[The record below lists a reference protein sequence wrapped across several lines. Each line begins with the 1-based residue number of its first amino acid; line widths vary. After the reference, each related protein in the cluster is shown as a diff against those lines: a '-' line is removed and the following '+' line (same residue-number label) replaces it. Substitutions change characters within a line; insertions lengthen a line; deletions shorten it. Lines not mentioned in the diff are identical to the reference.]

1 VKPAVLTYNQSM
13 HILFAEDDRQL
24 RTSVARGL
32 REAGHTVDLAPN
44 GAQALALASSGV
56 HDAILLDVL
65 LPAPDGI
72 EVCRT
77 LRDQGNRVPILMLT
91 ALDAVEHRIRGLDAG
106 ADDYLTKPF
115 DFGEL
120 LARLRALTRRHLEPI
135 GPELR
140 IADLVIDTQQR
151 LVYRNKRQIELT
163 STEFGFLLYLAR
175 NAGRVVSR
183 ADLLAQVWDDSR
195 PTYSNIVDVYVSRL
209 RRKIDDGEKV
219 SLFRTLRGTGYML
232 NAPAAAEPR
241 QRPGAKSTRR
251 SG

>member
-1 VKPAVLTYNQSM
+1 M

-32 REAGHTVDLAPN
+32 REAGYTVDIAAT
-44 GAQALALASSGV
+44 GAQALSMATAGPY
-56 HDAILLDVL
+56 DAILLDVL

-72 EVCRT
+72 AVCRT

-120 LARLRALTRRHLEPI
+120 LARLRALTRRHLEPV

-140 IADLVIDTQQR
+140 IGDLVIDTQR
-151 LVYRNKRQIELT
+151 RRVHRNKREIELT

-175 NAGRVVSR
+175 NAGHVVSR
-183 ADLLAQVWDDSR
+183 ADLLSQVWDDSR
-195 PTYSNIVDVYVSRL
+195 PTYSNIIDVYVSRL

-219 SLFRTLRGTGYML
+219 PLFRTMRGTGYML
-232 NAPAAAEPR
+232 DAPQASEPR
-241 QRPGAKSTRR
+241 RRPGPKSTRR